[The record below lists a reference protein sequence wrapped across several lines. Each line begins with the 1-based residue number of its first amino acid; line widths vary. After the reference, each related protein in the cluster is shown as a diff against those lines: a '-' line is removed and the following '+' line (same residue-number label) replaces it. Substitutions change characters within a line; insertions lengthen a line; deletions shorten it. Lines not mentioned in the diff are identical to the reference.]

1 MGPGTDG
8 HPPRDVADGGDTGA
22 LVTGSARLPGGE
34 QRKASQKRSR
44 PAAPISAIITTPT
57 LRPDNR
63 VRWSRYTGTVQR
75 VVGDQADVRQDG
87 RKTLWRLPLTELTR
101 LVG

>member
-1 MGPGTDG
+1 M
-8 HPPRDVADGGDTGA
+8 TGR
-22 LVTGSARLPGGE
+22 ARLPGGE

-44 PAAPISAIITTPT
+44 PAAPIAAAPT
-57 LRPDNR
+57 LRAGDR
-63 VRWSRYTGTVQR
+63 VGWLRHTGIVQR

-87 RKTLWRLPLTELTR
+87 RDALWRLPVAELTR